1 MQVATKEKIVYAK
14 YLSQLI
20 IYNVLKNNCINK
32 VQFFIRLT
40 SKMGCAQ
47 SAAYRKS
54 QFADEDGTNAKFSS
68 NNILIMQNG
77 FSNNVSIPLEVQ
89 VAHFTPSS
97 FPLLPIITQG
107 TSKLC
112 TDSWKKIVNNEISGE
127 YGIKISGL
135 TAFYNEFYERLDAY
149 DSSGRF
155 ESILSRHSNA
165 TNRVSAKG
173 AILINIVTFALGV
186 QKDDKAT
193 QLRLYMLG
201 K

>member
-1 MQVATKEKIVYAK
+1 
-14 YLSQLI
+14 
-20 IYNVLKNNCINK
+20 
-32 VQFFIRLT
+32 
-40 SKMGCAQ
+40 MGCAQ

-54 QFADEDGTNAKFSS
+54 QFADEEGAKHEFNSH
-68 NNILIMQNG
+68 NVVRMQHT
-77 FSNNVSIPLEVQ
+77 FATELSIPLEVQ

-165 TNRVSAKG
+165 SNRVSAKG